1 MRTATERQGSYCF
14 SLSSQPNAPE
24 SSLSLL
30 CGLHSFR
37 IPHCPKQTGE
47 VLSQGYWGCR
57 LRELHLQDL
66 EWRLLHVE
74 EVSLGSRALWAS
86 CNMLMVLSIHP
97 SIHPLIFPTHPF
109 LFREQS
115 WSLGNGIQIPIALK
129 EIQTAKQKAWRCAG
143 SNAIHHSGISSYS
156 NIKLT
161 KRELIKVATGI
172 Y

>member
-1 MRTATERQGSYCF
+1 MQAERTALTGSGVKTPPCGRSF
-14 SLSSQPNAPE
+14 PWQQSSVGQLQHAH
-24 SSLSLL
+24 
-30 CGLHSFR
+30 GALHS
-37 IPHCPKQTGE
+37 
-47 VLSQGYWGCR
+47 
-57 LRELHLQDL
+57 
-66 EWRLLHVE
+66 
-74 EVSLGSRALWAS
+74 
-86 CNMLMVLSIHP
+86 

-129 EIQTAKQKAWRCAG
+129 EIQTAKQKAWRRAG

>member
-86 CNMLMVLSIHP
+86 CNMLTVLSIHP
-97 SIHPLIFPTHPF
+97 SIHPSPHFPHSP
-109 LFREQS
+109 L
-115 WSLGNGIQIPIALK
+115 SLQRAVMVTGK
-129 EIQTAKQKAWRCAG
+129 WD
-143 SNAIHHSGISSYS
+143 SNT
-156 NIKLT
+156 NCFKRNTDCKT
-161 KRELIKVATGI
+161 KSMETCWL
-172 Y
+172 